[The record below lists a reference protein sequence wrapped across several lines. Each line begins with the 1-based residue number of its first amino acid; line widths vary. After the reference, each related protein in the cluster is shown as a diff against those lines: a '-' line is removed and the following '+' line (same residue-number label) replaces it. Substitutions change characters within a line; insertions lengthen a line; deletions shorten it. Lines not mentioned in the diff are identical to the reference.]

1 MAGRMV
7 AAAVAGLV
15 VATVAAAPVHA
26 DSVRDAQWHLGF
38 LDAARAH
45 QISQGDNVVVGLI
58 DSGVDAS
65 HLDLAGNIL
74 PGTDLLLSSGNG
86 WHDSDGHGTQMAGLV
101 AAHGH
106 AGGGALG
113 IAPRAKILPAAATGM
128 ERGSYP
134 VVSAAGITWAVD
146 HGAKV
151 LCLAFAGDLAS
162 ADEERAVRYA
172 QAHDVVVVA
181 GDGSRAEM
189 SVTGPQVVLAAP
201 AVDIEST
208 LKGGKYGR
216 GTGTSGATAII
227 AGAAALVRAKFPNLS
242 AVEVVHRLTAT
253 AKDAGPPGRDDQ
265 YGYGIVNLLGALTA
279 DVPPMTPSAAPS
291 TSAPTS
297 AGAAPKRSSRS
308 PLPVVAIVLAVLL
321 AAAGAW
327 VLWRRHGN
335 PSH

>member
-106 AGGGALG
+106 AGGTGVHAG
-113 IAPRAKILPAAATGM
+113 HPR
-128 ERGSYP
+128 S
-134 VVSAAGITWAVD
+134 
-146 HGAKV
+146 
-151 LCLAFAGDLAS
+151 
-162 ADEERAVRYA
+162 
-172 QAHDVVVVA
+172 
-181 GDGSRAEM
+181 
-189 SVTGPQVVLAAP
+189 
-201 AVDIEST
+201 
-208 LKGGKYGR
+208 GG
-216 GTGTSGATAII
+216 GT
-227 AGAAALVRAKFPNLS
+227 
-242 AVEVVHRLTAT
+242 
-253 AKDAGPPGRDDQ
+253 
-265 YGYGIVNLLGALTA
+265 
-279 DVPPMTPSAAPS
+279 
-291 TSAPTS
+291 
-297 AGAAPKRSSRS
+297 
-308 PLPVVAIVLAVLL
+308 
-321 AAAGAW
+321 
-327 VLWRRHGN
+327 
-335 PSH
+335 